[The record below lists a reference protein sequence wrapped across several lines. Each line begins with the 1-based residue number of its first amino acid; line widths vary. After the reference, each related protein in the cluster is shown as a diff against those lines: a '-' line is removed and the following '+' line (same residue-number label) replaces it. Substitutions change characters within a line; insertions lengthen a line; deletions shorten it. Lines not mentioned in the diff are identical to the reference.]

1 MSNRHC
7 ERPVF
12 LNRRSRSAITFTF
25 GSGFSLRPGGTR
37 DSSPAIYRRVG
48 HKYDLR
54 PGGTLEVGSGPPGE
68 TDGRMGGWACRLR
81 GVPAKGQFV
90 RIKKSTHRNG
100 HRPRA
105 SAGSTK
111 AVSNMLQ
118 IAHAKIPR
126 GNWSEVG
133 KQ

>member
-1 MSNRHC
+1 LAIDMICVPEGR
-7 ERPVF
+7 
-12 LNRRSRSAITFTF
+12 LKLDLGRR
-25 GSGFSLRPGGTR
+25 G
-37 DSSPAIYRRVG
+37 RRIGVCA
-48 HKYDLR
+48 
-54 PGGTLEVGSGPPGE
+54 
-68 TDGRMGGWACRLR
+68 DGRMGGWACRLR
-81 GVPAKGQFV
+81 GQFV

-118 IAHAKIPR
+118 IAHAKIPK